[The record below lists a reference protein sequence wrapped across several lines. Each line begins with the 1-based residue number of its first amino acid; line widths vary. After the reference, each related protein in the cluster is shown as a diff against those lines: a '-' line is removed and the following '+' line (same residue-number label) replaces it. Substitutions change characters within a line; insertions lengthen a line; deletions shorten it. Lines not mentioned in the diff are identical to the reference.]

1 VILDRFRLDGRVA
14 IVTGAGKG
22 IGRGIATGFA
32 EAGADV
38 ACAART
44 ADDLDDVAAEIA
56 ALGRQALAVPTDVMQ
71 TGDLD
76 HLVDATVEH
85 FGRLDVLVNNAGG
98 TMPRAAM
105 ATSER
110 FFETALRFNVTAAFL
125 LTQRAARAMVDTA
138 GSGAV
143 VNISS
148 RSSDMVQTSF
158 VAYGAGKAAL
168 NMMTRNMAADLA
180 PRVRINAIAVG
191 GVATQALDVVLTDD
205 NLRSQFIAGTPM
217 ARPGEPED
225 IACAALYLAS
235 DASSWVTGKI
245 FQVDG
250 GVEAPAITVPVPPL
264 EP

>member
-1 VILDRFRLDGRVA
+1 MILDRFRLDGRVA

-22 IGRGIATGFA
+22 IGRGIALGFA

-38 ACAART
+38 VCAART
-44 ADDLDDVAAEIA
+44 TKDINGVAAEIT
-56 ALGRQALAVPTDVMQ
+56 ALGRRALAVPTDVMQ
-71 TGDLD
+71 TADLD

-125 LTQRAARAMVDTA
+125 LTQRAARAIVDTT

-205 NLRSQFIAGTPM
+205 NLRAQFIAGTPM

-235 DASSWVTGKI
+235 DASSWVTGKV

-250 GVEAPAITVPVPPL
+250 GVEAPAISVRVPPL
-264 EP
+264 Q

>member
-1 VILDRFRLDGRVA
+1 
-14 IVTGAGKG
+14 
-22 IGRGIATGFA
+22 
-32 EAGADV
+32 
-38 ACAART
+38 
-44 ADDLDDVAAEIA
+44 
-56 ALGRQALAVPTDVMQ
+56 VPTDVMR
-71 TGDLD
+71 TEDLGQ
-76 HLVDATVEH
+76 LVDATVEH

-110 FFETALRFNVTAAFL
+110 FFETSLRFNVTTAFL

-205 NLRSQFIAGTPM
+205 DLRAQFVARTPM

-250 GVEAPAITVPVPPL
+250 GVEAPAISVPVPPL
-264 EP
+264 E

>member
-1 VILDRFRLDGRVA
+1 
-14 IVTGAGKG
+14 
-22 IGRGIATGFA
+22 
-32 EAGADV
+32 
-38 ACAART
+38 
-44 ADDLDDVAAEIA
+44 
-56 ALGRQALAVPTDVMQ
+56 MQ

-180 PRVRINAIAVG
+180 PHVRINAIAVG